1 MCRAGAA
8 GAAPADGCGVQVRTG
23 RGRRWTRGFFHSLP
37 VNRGLGLGE
46 PEGCRHCCA
55 VVLSSGPSPPNSFP
69 KITTCEPSAGASP
82 RYPWKRGR
90 LPLSPAQR
98 ACRGTAAR
106 ARREVRKDLKATCPG
121 PRRRPGATDGLSA
134 EGPAVSPGRPQMPF
148 CLCEVD
154 VLRCGDSRLPP
165 GSEIT
170 LPNCGGKLTLGLVP
184 QPTAHTP
191 AVQVAQ
197 CPELTQ
203 PLERGD
209 RGPETVRGTPEV
221 LLLALGP
228 RLWDPYSGIPSLEP
242 PLWDPHSGTTLW
254 DPGSGTSAL
263 GPTLGTPTLGTPTLG
278 SPLWGPQLCEPGS
291 GIPCSGTPTLGSPL

>member
-1 MCRAGAA
+1 M
-8 GAAPADGCGVQVRTG
+8 
-23 RGRRWTRGFFHSLP
+23 
-37 VNRGLGLGE
+37 
-46 PEGCRHCCA
+46 
-55 VVLSSGPSPPNSFP
+55 
-69 KITTCEPSAGASP
+69 
-82 RYPWKRGR
+82 
-90 LPLSPAQR
+90 SPAQR

-228 RLWDPYSGIPSLEP
+228 WLWDPYSGIPSLEP
-242 PLWDPHSGTTLW
+242 PLWDPSSVNPALGSPALGPPLW
-254 DPGSGTSAL
+254 DPLSRT
-263 GPTLGTPTLGTPTLG
+263 
-278 SPLWGPQLCEPGS
+278 PGS
-291 GIPCSGTPTLGSPL
+291 GDPRSGPLASRGPLAIRCPRAPSAE